1 MNPKKKGST
10 MSANAKSNAKT
21 NVDKLLDEAEALQT
35 STVEEPTVPAQTER
49 GEKVTA
55 ERGEDGRL
63 SITVSDAEDEE
74 PSRLKKLLG
83 KLKENKKGLIAGG
96 VFAAAILLGVSVQ
109 KKRTTTEPQ
118 ADEPEATEPS
128 EG

>member
-1 MNPKKKGST
+1 